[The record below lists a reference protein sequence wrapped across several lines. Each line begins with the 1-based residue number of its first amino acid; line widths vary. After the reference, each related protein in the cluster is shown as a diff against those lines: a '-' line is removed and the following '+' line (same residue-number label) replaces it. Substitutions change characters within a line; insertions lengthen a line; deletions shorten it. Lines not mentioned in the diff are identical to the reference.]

1 MKLKLG
7 RVNYSEEI
15 EEIKKLVEEAEDF
28 LLTITTKDN
37 KILHVTNVKDRVK
50 LLGMS
55 TIKNEII
62 KQSVITNQ

>member
-7 RVNYSEEI
+7 RINYSEELKEI
-15 EEIKKLVEEAEDF
+15 SKLMEESEDF

-37 KILHVTNVKDRVK
+37 KILHITNVKDRIK

>member
-28 LLTITTKDN
+28 LLTITIKDN